1 MSFKGYAKGYA
12 QLVHSPVAFV
22 NSPMII
28 NMNKR
33 LTGESTPGVVASLQ
47 PRLSIAPR
55 GPDAKYS
62 GVHIGVDLETT
73 RLPFTSIATP
83 KCCCRDTGVSVHHT

>member
-1 MSFKGYAKGYA
+1 MPLTCASPFQAFSEGNGNEHRVSFKGFAKGYA

-62 GVHIGVDLETT
+62 GLCIGADVQIT
-73 RLPFTSIATP
+73 
-83 KCCCRDTGVSVHHT
+83 